1 MIPVGERPLTEIER
15 VSFMNILRQLNRKRH
30 TIREA
35 MAFCLD
41 NSYKCTEVVE
51 IISESLTIN
60 HTHVEK
66 KLARLYLVSDI
77 LHNSQAMVKYA
88 SAYRSEFQKKMRE
101 IFSSVKECYD
111 KLDDKTDTGSKL
123 KREFEQS
130 VKSVLRVWDRWSLFP
145 ANFVEGLRLIFLP
158 HLKAPSP
165 KDEQATGNINGIKN
179 KEKAVED
186 DVPDIL
192 AMALAGKVDD
202 DDERLEMDGE
212 PMDEELDGAPMDD
225 DEDLDGEPL

>member
-41 NSYKCTEVVE
+41 NSYKCTEIVE
-51 IISESLTIN
+51 IISESLTIS

-77 LHNSQAMVKYA
+77 LHNSQAMIKYA
-88 SAYRSEFQKKMRE
+88 SAYRSEFQKRMRE

-111 KLDDKTDTGSKL
+111 KLDDKTDTGINL
-123 KREFEQS
+123 KNDFEIS

-145 ANFVEGLRLIFLP
+145 AHFVEGLRLIFLP
-158 HLKAPSP
+158 HLKEASP
-165 KDEQATGNINGIKN
+165 KTAEGNINGVKN
-179 KEKAVED
+179 KEIVVED

-202 DDERLEMDGE
+202 DEERLEMDGE

-225 DEDLDGEPL
+225 EDLDGEPL